1 MTGAPGSA
9 AARRAGAAL
18 PPSPIQ
24 EITDPGLGGPPFHL
38 ILKRDDLISPEFPGN
53 KWRKLKLNIDAAL
66 HGGHRTLLTFGGA
79 YSNHVRA
86 TAAAGAR
93 VGLAAIGVIRGEDHR
108 PLNPSLS
115 YAAGHGMRLIYL
127 DRASYRG
134 KTDPELLA
142 GLRDRFGAFY
152 LLPEGGSNALA
163 ARGCAELA
171 GELSAQVAFDVVC
184 VPCGTGGTLAGVA
197 AGLAASQR
205 AVGFSAPPGGAGFLP
220 AARRAPR
227 RLADRRRFSLRRLR
241 PPHVR
246 ARRVHRHVP
255 GPARPDPG
263 PDLRGQDDVR
273 DLRPRPPGHVRP
285 RPHRGRRHHRIIAG
299 PEGTGPANVGAV
311 VYRHPL
317 AFLLGLEGV
326 ALL

>member
-9 AARRAGAAL
+9 AARLAGAAL
-18 PPSPIQ
+18 LPSPIQ
-24 EITDPGLGGPPFHL
+24 EITDPGLGDAPFHL

-53 KWRKLKLNIDAAL
+53 KWRKLKLNLDAARR
-66 HGGHRTLLTFGGA
+66 GGHRTLLTFGGA

-93 VGLAAIGVIRGEDHR
+93 FGFATIGVIRGEEHR

-115 YAAGHGMRLIYL
+115 YAADHGMRLIYL

-134 KTDPELLA
+134 KTEPGLLA

-197 AGLAASQR
+197 AGLAAGQR
-205 AVGFSAPPGGAGFLP
+205 AIGFSALRGGDGFLP
-220 AARRAPR
+220 AA
-227 RLADRRRFSLRRLR
+227 
-241 PPHVR
+241 VR
-246 ARRVHRHVP
+246 ALQDEAFGGPRGDWRIDDEFHFGGFARRTPELDEFIAAFRARHGLTLDRIYVAKMMYGIYAHARRGTFAP
-255 GPARPDPG
+255 GRTVVA
-263 PDLRGQDDVR
+263 V
-273 DLRPRPPGHVRP
+273 
-285 RPHRGRRHHRIIAG
+285 I
-299 PEGTGPANVGAV
+299 TG
-311 VYRHPL
+311 
-317 AFLLGLEGV
+317 
-326 ALL
+326 